1 MISYR
6 KLLLAV
12 KKYKLI
18 TRYSRGAK
26 QMSKD
31 VINVGGEEKVVRED
45 TAKSYRGVVWALL
58 SVGAFV
64 IIAAILLLGGF
75 FKSASDGK
83 PMESPAQIEQKRN

>member
-1 MISYR
+1 M
-6 KLLLAV
+6 A
-12 KKYKLI
+12 
-18 TRYSRGAK
+18 
-26 QMSKD
+26 KD
-31 VINVGGEEKVVRED
+31 VINVGGEEEVVRED

-64 IIAAILLLGGF
+64 IIAAILMLGGF